1 MKRLISVALIL
12 CVVALAACT
21 RKEETKP
28 ALEGNPAPDFALSDL
43 SGHKVRLSD
52 LKGKVVL
59 VNFWA
64 TWCPPCRE
72 EVPSM
77 ANLNRVMAGK
87 PFQMLAISIDQEGKQ
102 AIEAFFSRAGVTLPA
117 LLDSNGAI
125 GKLYGITG
133 VPETFIVDRKGVI
146 MKKVVGGLDW
156 SAPEVVAFLNDAMK

>member
-64 TWCPPCRE
+64 TW
-72 EVPSM
+72 
-77 ANLNRVMAGK
+77 
-87 PFQMLAISIDQEGKQ
+87 
-102 AIEAFFSRAGVTLPA
+102 
-117 LLDSNGAI
+117 
-125 GKLYGITG
+125 
-133 VPETFIVDRKGVI
+133 
-146 MKKVVGGLDW
+146 
-156 SAPEVVAFLNDAMK
+156 

>member
-77 ANLNRVMAGK
+77 ANLNRLMAGK